1 MIPGVCE
8 YMFQGNITVRCKHFP
23 TIGLLPDSRAMQTR
37 SQKCQGITEF
47 PGVSGEI
54 GILETHCV
62 RDPILELYVVHLH
75 DICKTADFW

>member
-1 MIPGVCE
+1 
-8 YMFQGNITVRCKHFP
+8 
-23 TIGLLPDSRAMQTR
+23 MQTR

-54 GILETHCV
+54 GILETQCAC
-62 RDPILELYVVHLH
+62 DILELYVVLVH

>member
-1 MIPGVCE
+1 MISGVCE
-8 YMFQGNITVRCKHFP
+8 YMFQRNIKVRCKHFP
-23 TIGLLPDSRAMQTR
+23 TIGLLPDSTAMQTC

-54 GILETHCV
+54 GILGTQCAC
-62 RDPILELYVVHLH
+62 DPILKLHLVLVH